1 MAANRGGH
9 CEVGEGKIM
18 RKIVSAAD
26 PDAYVHALDGWRRT
40 CVEML
45 RGAVRKVARL
55 EETVKWGHLVYAAN
69 GPALL
74 IRAEDERVLLGFWRG
89 QRLREIEP
97 RLKPGGKYEM
107 ATFDIREG
115 VTIKPAVVS
124 RLARQAVALNKKVGD
139 PTKAAAARAKE
150 GGARKAGPV
159 STRRRKSNRT

>member
-1 MAANRGGH
+1 
-9 CEVGEGKIM
+9 M
-18 RKIVSAAD
+18 RKSVSAID
-26 PDAYVHALDGWRRT
+26 PDAYVRALDGWQRD

-45 RGAVRKVARL
+45 RGAVRKVAGP

-89 QRLREIEP
+89 RRLLEIEP

-107 ATFDIREG
+107 ATLDIREG

-124 RLARQAVALNKKVGD
+124 RLTRQAVALNKKVGD
-139 PTKAAAARAKE
+139 PTKAAAARAKKR
-150 GGARKAGPV
+150 GARKRG
-159 STRRRKSNRT
+159 